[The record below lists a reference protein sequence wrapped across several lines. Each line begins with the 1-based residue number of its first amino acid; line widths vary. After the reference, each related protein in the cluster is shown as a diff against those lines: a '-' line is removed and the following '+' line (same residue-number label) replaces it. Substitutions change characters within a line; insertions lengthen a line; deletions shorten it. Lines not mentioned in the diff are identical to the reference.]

1 MQTVRIF
8 SGGCRDS
15 DWVLFDNPAY
25 CYASY
30 TCLADEV
37 HIVGRVL
44 WTSRPSLSLRPASP
58 GPLQNRTAV
67 AGPFGA
73 RALEQKSRLGRHLPA
88 GTGPVRMGSPPEDEA
103 RVGRQRP
110 AAGLE
115 AP

>member
-1 MQTVRIF
+1 MAHACERTPRTIQTVRIF

-88 GTGPVRMGSPPEDEA
+88 GTYRPGTYGLPP
-103 RVGRQRP
+103 RG
-110 AAGLE
+110 
-115 AP
+115 

>member
-1 MQTVRIF
+1 MQTVPIF
-8 SGGCRDS
+8 SGGCRDP

-25 CYASY
+25 CYASN

-73 RALEQKSRLGRHLPA
+73 RAPSTKRVASGATCQRVPARHVRAPSPRMR
-88 GTGPVRMGSPPEDEA
+88 PV
-103 RVGRQRP
+103 
-110 AAGLE
+110 
-115 AP
+115 